1 MRYPARQVD
10 DMATGSLSV
19 FFPCFDEEANVE
31 RVVRQAIA
39 VLDGLGR
46 DFEVI
51 VVDDGSRDATGAI
64 AERLAAAD
72 PRVRVVR
79 HAENRGY
86 GAALQSGIRA
96 ATRELVFFTDG
107 DGQFD
112 LAELPP
118 LLPLVAEFDLVAA
131 WRIDRQDPW
140 PRRLNAWCWTRLV
153 NAVFGM
159 SIRDVNCA
167 FKLFRR
173 EVLATMP
180 LESTGALISAE
191 ILARATRR
199 GCRIAQPGVHH
210 LPRTAGAQTGARP
223 GVILRAFRELL
234 ELRRRILAD
243 EGETAA

>member
-1 MRYPARQVD
+1 MRYPPRQVD
-10 DMATGSLSV
+10 DMAAPSLSL
-19 FFPCFDEEANVE
+19 FLPCYDEEPNVE
-31 RVVRQAIA
+31 RVVRQANA
-39 VLDGLGR
+39 VLAATGR

-64 AERLAAAD
+64 AERLAAED

-79 HAENRGY
+79 HATNRGY

-96 ATRELVFFTDG
+96 ATKELVFFTDG

-118 LLPLVAEFDLVAA
+118 LLPLVEQVDVVAC

-140 PRRLNAWCWTRLV
+140 PRRVNAWCWTRLV

-159 SIRDVNCA
+159 AIRDVNCA

-173 EVLATMP
+173 DVLATMP
-180 LESTGALISAE
+180 LASHGALISAE

-210 LPRTAGAQTGARP
+210 FPRTAGAQTGARP
-223 GVILRAFRELL
+223 AVILRAFRELL
-234 ELRRRILAD
+234 ALRRRILAD
-243 EGETAA
+243 ERTTAT